1 MALDLEMVATLLAG
15 KQGSILALYGLFSRA
30 SPSRT
35 PMTPDRNPSFADAD
49 IYADV
54 TIAETAGE
62 IEPEPQPEA
71 RPELSIVMPCLNE
84 YQTLAAC
91 IEKART
97 AIAALGVSGEVVI
110 ADNGSTD
117 GSQDLAR
124 SLGVR
129 VIDVPVR
136 GYGAALIWGMR
147 AAHGRY
153 LVMGDADDSYDFREA
168 VALVTRL
175 AEGFDL
181 VVGTRLKGRIE
192 PGAMPWKNR
201 YIGTP
206 ALTAIVNT
214 VYGCNFSD
222 VNCGM
227 RALKKS
233 AFEAMHLESSG
244 MEFASEML
252 VKAAILGLKTS
263 EVPIT
268 LHVDGRDREPHLRP
282 WADGWRHLK
291 YILLFAP
298 KLIYFLP
305 GSILIGVGIVLS
317 AILAIAPS
325 GEQVYLGALRFGD
338 HWIVAAA
345 LAVLLGYE
353 LMLTGLLAHL
363 YTLTHRLR
371 RKTPRMSWLVK
382 FVKIETIG
390 IVALL
395 TLGAG
400 LAIELSVVRQWVG
413 GGFGPMNAIRPAVMG
428 MALILIGT
436 QTLFSGMFYAVLS
449 DRYQNA
455 ISDRS

>member
-1 MALDLEMVATLLAG
+1 
-15 KQGSILALYGLFSRA
+15 
-30 SPSRT
+30 
-35 PMTPDRNPSFADAD
+35 MTPPSASSDVAIESTQAMPRSEGDDRADR
-49 IYADV
+49 
-54 TIAETAGE
+54 
-62 IEPEPQPEA
+62 PQ
-71 RPELSIVMPCLNE
+71 LSIVMPCLNE
-84 YQTLAAC
+84 RQTLESC
-91 IEKART
+91 IGKAQT
-97 AIAALGVSGEVVI
+97 AIAELGMTGEIVI

-129 VIDVPVR
+129 VVDVPVR

-147 AAHGRY
+147 AARGRY

-175 AEGFDL
+175 DTGFDL

-206 ALTAIVNT
+206 ALTAIVNAI
-214 VYGCNFSD
+214 YGCGFSD

-268 LHVDGRDREPHLRP
+268 LHVDGRDRAPHLRP

-298 KLIYFLP
+298 KLIYWLP
-305 GSILIGVGIVLS
+305 GSILMGVGVLLN

-338 HWIVAAA
+338 HWIVVAA
-345 LAVLLGYE
+345 LMLLLGYE
-353 LMLTGLLAHL
+353 LLLTGLLAHL

-382 FVKIETIG
+382 FVKLETIAF
-390 IVALL
+390 VALL

-400 LAIELSVVRQWVG
+400 LGIELAVVRMWID
-413 GGFGPMNAIRPAVMG
+413 GGFGPMNAIRPAVIG
-428 MALILIGT
+428 MTLILMGA
-436 QTLFSGMFYAVLS
+436 QTLFSGLFYAVLS

-455 ISDRS
+455 ISDRF